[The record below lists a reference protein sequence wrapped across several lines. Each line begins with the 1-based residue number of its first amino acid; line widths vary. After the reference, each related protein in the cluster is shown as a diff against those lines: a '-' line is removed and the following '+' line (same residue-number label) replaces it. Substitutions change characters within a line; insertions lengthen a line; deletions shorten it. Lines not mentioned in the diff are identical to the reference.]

1 MVAPQWLAASYML
14 HMIATVIWIGG
25 IVFMA
30 LVLTPTLKDV
40 PESGRVFAAVRRRFG
55 PLAGLSLI
63 VLIVTSMA

>member
-1 MVAPQWLAASYML
+1 
-14 HMIATVIWIGG
+14 MIATVIWIGG

-40 PESGRVFAAVRRRFG
+40 SESGRVFAAVRRRFG

-63 VLIVTSMA
+63 VLIVTGMA